1 MLNKNNIFRIKLMRV
16 TLIVFLSIAIALS
29 AYNVFIIYPS
39 FTKLVI
45 ETTKDDAV
53 RAARYL
59 ASTLIPNKAKLKKDF
74 FEADALVEIEKI
86 INAFALNRLK
96 VFSRS
101 GATIFSTNPEDIGR
115 LNQKSYFHEI
125 VAKGIVHAN
134 VVPKDAES
142 LEGQKLTADVVET
155 YIPLMDGD
163 MFMGAFEIY
172 YDITSTT
179 KQFEKLLSLSSTV
192 LFTLIF
198 GLLITTLLVWFKEKK
213 TIVESKRVEKAL
225 LESEEKLSGILHSVP
240 DIIIVVD
247 KDLHIIW
254 SNPVASEFFGSNLV
268 GKKCYEIFNFRH
280 NPCDSCCVKSCFK
293 DGQISEHEIEIIEKN
308 GARMDLWST
317 ASVAS
322 RYEDGT
328 PKSVM
333 VIYRD
338 ITEKKLLQAETARAG
353 QLASI
358 GELAAGVAHEIN
370 NPINGII
377 NCAQLLIDDDNE
389 THEQAEIS
397 MRIKKAGNRIA
408 MIVRNLLSFARNPE
422 EEPVLTHLHN
432 VLSDSLDLTETQIRK
447 DGIDLNIDISD
458 SLPMVKV
465 HNHKIQQV
473 FLNIISNAR
482 YSLNQKFPHVHEDK
496 VFQINGEMVETNQTK
511 YARIIFHDYGT
522 GIPADILDR
531 IWDPFFTSKPPG
543 KGTGLGLSI
552 SQAIIKDHDGRLYV
566 DSVEG
571 EYAKIVIDL
580 PILEEENEQE
590 DENINSRR

>member
-1 MLNKNNIFRIKLMRV
+1 MRV

-254 SNPVASEFFGSNLV
+254 SNPVASEFDF
-268 GKKCYEIFNFRH
+268 
-280 NPCDSCCVKSCFK
+280 
-293 DGQISEHEIEIIEKN
+293 Q
-308 GARMDLWST
+308 
-317 ASVAS
+317 
-322 RYEDGT
+322 
-328 PKSVM
+328 
-333 VIYRD
+333 
-338 ITEKKLLQAETARAG
+338 
-353 QLASI
+353 
-358 GELAAGVAHEIN
+358 
-370 NPINGII
+370 
-377 NCAQLLIDDDNE
+377 
-389 THEQAEIS
+389 
-397 MRIKKAGNRIA
+397 
-408 MIVRNLLSFARNPE
+408 
-422 EEPVLTHLHN
+422 
-432 VLSDSLDLTETQIRK
+432 
-447 DGIDLNIDISD
+447 
-458 SLPMVKV
+458 
-465 HNHKIQQV
+465 
-473 FLNIISNAR
+473 
-482 YSLNQKFPHVHEDK
+482 FP
-496 VFQINGEMVETNQTK
+496 
-511 YARIIFHDYGT
+511 
-522 GIPADILDR
+522 
-531 IWDPFFTSKPPG
+531 S
-543 KGTGLGLSI
+543 
-552 SQAIIKDHDGRLYV
+552 
-566 DSVEG
+566 
-571 EYAKIVIDL
+571 
-580 PILEEENEQE
+580 
-590 DENINSRR
+590 